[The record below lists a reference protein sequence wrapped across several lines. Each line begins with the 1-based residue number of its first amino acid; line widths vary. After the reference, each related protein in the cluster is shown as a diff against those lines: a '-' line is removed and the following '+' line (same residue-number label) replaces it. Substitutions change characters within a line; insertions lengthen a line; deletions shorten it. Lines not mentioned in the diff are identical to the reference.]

1 MTDKKALGR
10 GLSSLLPKKAET
22 AITAPKAEVVSPA
35 GGVSKVPLD
44 KIDPN
49 PSQPRGEFEPT
60 AMQELADSIRAHG
73 IIQPLVVR
81 RKGDRFEIIAG
92 ERRWRAARMVRLTEV
107 PVAILD
113 LADSQVLEV
122 ALIENI
128 QRADLNPIEIAQAL
142 ERLQESGMSHDAI
155 ALSTGKD
162 RSSITNFLR
171 LLKLPEDVRTL
182 IAERHL
188 SLGHAKV
195 IAGLPAESMQSEISQ
210 LIVNKGLSV
219 RAAEALVKKLLQ
231 PAVSP
236 GAKTDESAAAVDA
249 NEKAAITE
257 MERVLGSRVR
267 IVHRG
272 AKGGKIEIDYWSD
285 DDLDRIYEVIVGKG

>member
-10 GLSSLLPKKAET
+10 GLSSLLPKKIEPGAP
-22 AITAPKAEVVSPA
+22 APKADAPAPGNAVSRVA
-35 GGVSKVPLD
+35 LD
-44 KIDPN
+44 RIDPN
-49 PSQPRGEFEPT
+49 PSQPRTEFEPI

-81 RKGDRFEIIAG
+81 RKGERFEIIAG
-92 ERRWRAARMVRLTEV
+92 ERRWRAARMARLLEV

-113 LADSQVLEV
+113 LADSQILEV

-128 QRADLNPIEIAQAL
+128 QRSDLNPIEVAQAL
-142 ERLQESGMSHDAI
+142 ERLQESGMSHDAL

-162 RSSITNFLR
+162 RSTITNLLR

-182 IAERHL
+182 IAERRL
-188 SLGHAKV
+188 SLSHAKV
-195 IAGLPAESMQSEISQ
+195 VAGLPSDSMQSEASQ
-210 LIVNKGLSV
+210 LIVNKELSV
-219 RAAEALVKKLLQ
+219 RAAEDFVKKLLQ
-231 PAVSP
+231 PAAS
-236 GAKTDESAAAVDA
+236 SAEKEKAETPVDA
-249 NEKAAITE
+249 NEKAAIAE

-272 AKGGKIEIDYWSD
+272 SKGGKIEIDYWSEQ
-285 DDLDRIYEVIVGKG
+285 DLDRIYEMIVGKN